1 MNHVVFLICEAAYQ
15 SIGLRFAGFPDDEY
29 HNFVLFPTN
38 ATISVLFHQDNSYQ
52 I

>member
-1 MNHVVFLICEAAYQ
+1 MFGICGAAYQ
-15 SIGLRFAGFPDDEY
+15 SIGLNFVRFSGDEY
-29 HNFVLFPTN
+29 HNFEVFPTN